1 MCGKLQFKLHRNTVK
16 CFDLLSRA
24 QEINERKNSS
34 VSANTQKQLRVFI
47 LYQMSAITAH
57 LVIWDH
63 RQQRQ
68 GLEGD
73 RDDYLSDEIISVLE
87 KHSYTRD
94 QPSISTASSSTGTGA
109 VMGRST
115 AEASEGGS
123 SDSIDDGDVVTMT
136 CDDVDPTV
144 TAAMDIYRDGDS
156 NVSENTPHD
165 ISVPLSSSRA
175 LRLWQILNSAISG
188 LIECRRVDP
197 YHSLSVHKIS
207 VLLRQMTLL
216 GMQPPLGMQ
225 TASLLVEAKS
235 PSHTAPR
242 DTATAVVTATAA
254 AAAAAAAA
262 AVTAMESSSAAGSA
276 AAQPL
281 STLQSADPPGDTDPT
296 NGTAPP
302 CPPSDLV
309 DLSKAGAGAG
319 AQQRLEISVQSA
331 FNESAKLFDKKR
343 LQIVALWCLETA
355 ANGCDRIL
363 QRTYKFDTLRR
374 KMIIQYFEL
383 AALCDNYSAIVT
395 VLNWTLGGI
404 SKLNTAT
411 LKWIIRTAVKCC
423 VEILEGKYS
432 ILKSVQVS
440 QSVTAAS
447 CAAHAAAS
455 SSSNLAGVS
464 SGDSTSI
471 VFHPSATTSA
481 GDETLDRAVP
491 IGNSATG
498 TGLGAGGVLGPEH
511 AAVSMDV
518 CASTS
523 TFASASTAAC
533 NASSTNV
540 SVNHSSS
547 SSSSDP
553 TAGHGS
559 DVNNCSDSAPDDQAL
574 SLNLLKRAYD
584 LYSLVSKVLDP
595 SEVKEL
601 ERVVTQ
607 ISSLVVFSPVHTMSR
622 TAGGEKNKGDTGVN
636 NGSTGNSSNSRVETA
651 AVTSRSGSPTRI
663 FQSVLLRCNHMWSA
677 KAVAG
682 AKRARNM
689 QTVPGSQAVQPL
701 QTSSVVQTNNIA
713 QGNNVEQGS
722 SVVQGST
729 PAKVTECGLERP
741 TKMHRPDDDASQV
754 RGSAVI

>member
-1 MCGKLQFKLHRNTVK
+1 
-16 CFDLLSRA
+16 
-24 QEINERKNSS
+24 
-34 VSANTQKQLRVFI
+34 
-47 LYQMSAITAH
+47 
-57 LVIWDH
+57 
-63 RQQRQ
+63 
-68 GLEGD
+68 
-73 RDDYLSDEIISVLE
+73 
-87 KHSYTRD
+87 
-94 QPSISTASSSTGTGA
+94 
-109 VMGRST
+109 
-115 AEASEGGS
+115 
-123 SDSIDDGDVVTMT
+123 
-136 CDDVDPTV
+136 
-144 TAAMDIYRDGDS
+144 
-156 NVSENTPHD
+156 
-165 ISVPLSSSRA
+165 
-175 LRLWQILNSAISG
+175 
-188 LIECRRVDP
+188 
-197 YHSLSVHKIS
+197 
-207 VLLRQMTLL
+207 
-216 GMQPPLGMQ
+216 
-225 TASLLVEAKS
+225 
-235 PSHTAPR
+235 
-242 DTATAVVTATAA
+242 
-254 AAAAAAAA
+254 
-262 AVTAMESSSAAGSA
+262 
-276 AAQPL
+276 
-281 STLQSADPPGDTDPT
+281 
-296 NGTAPP
+296 
-302 CPPSDLV
+302 
-309 DLSKAGAGAG
+309 
-319 AQQRLEISVQSA
+319 
-331 FNESAKLFDKKR
+331 
-343 LQIVALWCLETA
+343 
-355 ANGCDRIL
+355 
-363 QRTYKFDTLRR
+363 
-374 KMIIQYFEL
+374 
-383 AALCDNYSAIVT
+383 
-395 VLNWTLGGI
+395 
-404 SKLNTAT
+404 
-411 LKWIIRTAVKCC
+411 
-423 VEILEGKYS
+423 
-432 ILKSVQVS
+432 
-440 QSVTAAS
+440 
-447 CAAHAAAS
+447 
-455 SSSNLAGVS
+455 
-464 SGDSTSI
+464 
-471 VFHPSATTSA
+471 
-481 GDETLDRAVP
+481 
-491 IGNSATG
+491 
-498 TGLGAGGVLGPEH
+498 LGPEH

-607 ISSLVVFSPVHTMSR
+607 ISSLVVFSPVHTVSR

-689 QTVPGSQAVQPL
+689 QTVPGSQTVQLPL